1 MFELVEDSSWEASH
15 LSLNYGDYQSIFN
28 NYKLKNTFSDQ
39 NTLYNNLI
47 RNFKFLT
54 NKKLNNFPT
63 KVGLPILSDEFISM
77 FSLLNLND
85 FKQFQFENII
95 DTLEDNYV
103 NMKLNNHLLSTGYQN
118 LINTSTWLNLS
129 NSYIHVFS
137 NFTTVKEDNLWV
149 QNKIN
154 PVSIYVID
162 LNSLNS
168 NNFRLY
174 NSVKL
179 RSTVKNSIITYNAIQ
194 KVFKS
199 RLDEGRSNSR
209 LIDISNS
216 FNTFLFLST
225 KRIAYEALL
234 SKNNVNF
241 FSTQNSVAYFKNNI
255 TVLTKLINSL
265 NIFFTNLPFLVST
278 QSDAARYL

>member
-1 MFELVEDSSWEASH
+1 
-15 LSLNYGDYQSIFN
+15 
-28 NYKLKNTFSDQ
+28 
-39 NTLYNNLI
+39 
-47 RNFKFLT
+47 
-54 NKKLNNFPT
+54 
-63 KVGLPILSDEFISM
+63 M

-85 FKQFQFENII
+85 SKQFQFENII
-95 DTLEDNYV
+95 DILEDNYV
-103 NMKLNNHLLSTGYQN
+103 NTKLNNHLLSTGHQN

-137 NFTTVKEDNLWV
+137 NFTAVKEDNLWV

-154 PVSIYVID
+154 PVSTYMTD
-162 LNSLNS
+162 LNNLNP

-194 KVFKS
+194 KAFKS
-199 RLDEGRSNSR
+199 GLDEGRSNSR
-209 LIDISNS
+209 LIDISDPFS
-216 FNTFLFLST
+216 TFLFLST
-225 KRIAYEALL
+225 KRIAYESLL

>member
-1 MFELVEDSSWEASH
+1 VFELVEDSSWEASH

-39 NTLYNNLI
+39 SILYNNLI

-54 NKKLNNFPT
+54 NKKLNNFPI

-149 QNKIN
+149 QNRIN

-234 SKNNVNF
+234 SKNNVDF